1 MARQR
6 YKPEEIILKL
16 REIETHQG
24 KGLEIAA
31 ACRQAGISDVT
42 YIAGVKNMAV

>member
-16 REIETHQG
+16 REVEIHQG
-24 KGLEIAA
+24 KGLDTFA
-31 ACRQAGISDVT
+31 ACPE
-42 YIAGVKNMAV
+42 